1 MKLRSTYPLLL
12 IALMLLGFG
21 MGGCSQ
27 QIGVEGRSDRLYAE
41 AKGALLSEGFR
52 SVGRSG
58 AVAGAKGSDPRAG
71 RLQFLYYG
79 DTLAPTIVEVQIQ
92 PSVSGPDAEQATVAV
107 APTPASG
114 RPGADGKSGDQ
125 VGPGSKAAVAQ
136 PPVLLGA
143 HLVIVKAW
151 SSITFAP
158 DPFIT
163 DLAMGVLRRAYS
175 LSGNAP

>member
-1 MKLRSTYPLLL
+1 MKLRSMYPLLML
-12 IALMLLGFG
+12 ALMLLGCG

-58 AVAGAKGSDPRAG
+58 AVAGAQGSDPRAG

-107 APTPASG
+107 APTA
-114 RPGADGKSGDQ
+114 GAGMTGTD
-125 VGPGSKAAVAQ
+125 SKAVGQGGRATAA
-136 PPVLLGA
+136 PTPVLMGA

>member
-1 MKLRSTYPLLL
+1 MKLRSTYPLLVL
-12 IALMLLGFG
+12 ALMLLGCG

-41 AKGALLSEGFR
+41 AQGALLSEGFR

-58 AVAGAKGSDPRAG
+58 AVAGAQGSDPRVG

-107 APTPASG
+107 APTPAPGMAGGS
-114 RPGADGKSGDQ
+114 GAD
-125 VGPGSKAAVAQ
+125 SKAVGQGARATAA
-136 PPVLLGA
+136 PTPVLMGA

>member
-1 MKLRSTYPLLL
+1 MQVRSIHLVLVL
-12 IALMLLGFG
+12 ALMLIGLG

-58 AVAGAKGSDPRAG
+58 AVAGAQGSDPRAG

-107 APTPASG
+107 APTTGAGVTGTNGKAVGQGAS
-114 RPGADGKSGDQ
+114 
-125 VGPGSKAAVAQ
+125 AAAAQ
-136 PPVLLGA
+136 PPVLMGA

>member
-1 MKLRSTYPLLL
+1 MKLRSLYRVLAL
-12 IALMLLGFG
+12 ALMLLGCG

-58 AVAGAKGSDPRAG
+58 AVAGAQGSDPRAG

-92 PSVSGPDAEQATVAV
+92 PSVAGTDAEQATVAV
-107 APTPASG
+107 APTTGAGLTGTNGKAVGQGAS
-114 RPGADGKSGDQ
+114 
-125 VGPGSKAAVAQ
+125 AAAAQ
-136 PPVLLGA
+136 PPVLMGA

>member
-1 MKLRSTYPLLL
+1 
-12 IALMLLGFG
+12 MLVLAVMLFGIG

-58 AVAGAKGSDPRAG
+58 AVAGAKGSDPRVG

-92 PSVSGPDAEQATVAV
+92 PSVAEYDATPATVAV
-107 APTPASG
+107 APVSASTATSRDGTTVVPTAAPA
-114 RPGADGKSGDQ
+114 
-125 VGPGSKAAVAQ
+125 
-136 PPVLLGA
+136 PVLLGA

>member
-1 MKLRSTYPLLL
+1 MQVRSIHLVLVL
-12 IALMLLGFG
+12 ALMLIGLG

-58 AVAGAKGSDPRAG
+58 AVAGAKGSDPRVG

-92 PSVSGPDAEQATVAV
+92 PSVAEFDSTPATVAV
-107 APTPASG
+107 APIPASG
-114 RPGADGKSGDQ
+114 VSSSDGKTII
-125 VGPGSKAAVAQ
+125 PAVA
-136 PPVLLGA
+136 PAPVLLGA

>member
-1 MKLRSTYPLLL
+1 
-12 IALMLLGFG
+12 
-21 MGGCSQ
+21 
-27 QIGVEGRSDRLYAE
+27 
-41 AKGALLSEGFR
+41 
-52 SVGRSG
+52 
-58 AVAGAKGSDPRAG
+58 PRAG

-92 PSVSGPDAEQATVAV
+92 PSVAGPDAAQATVAV
-107 APTPASG
+107 APTT
-114 RPGADGKSGDQ
+114 GAGVTGTD
-125 VGPGSKAAVAQ
+125 SKAVGQGTSAAAAQ
-136 PPVLLGA
+136 PPVLMGA

>member
-1 MKLRSTYPLLL
+1 MKLRSMYPVLAL
-12 IALMLLGFG
+12 ALMLLGCG

-58 AVAGAKGSDPRAG
+58 AVAGAQGSDPRAG

-92 PSVSGPDAEQATVAV
+92 PSVAGPDAEQATVAV
-107 APTPASG
+107 APTTGAGVTGTNGKAVGQGAS
-114 RPGADGKSGDQ
+114 
-125 VGPGSKAAVAQ
+125 AAAAQ
-136 PPVLLGA
+136 PPVLMGA

>member
-1 MKLRSTYPLLL
+1 MKLRSMYPVLAL
-12 IALMLLGFG
+12 ALMLLGCG

-27 QIGVEGRSDRLYAE
+27 QSGVEGRSDRLYAE

-58 AVAGAKGSDPRAG
+58 AVAGAQGSDPRAG

-92 PSVSGPDAEQATVAV
+92 PSVSGPPAEQATVAV
-107 APTPASG
+107 APTTGAGLTGTNGKAVGQGAS
-114 RPGADGKSGDQ
+114 AT
-125 VGPGSKAAVAQ
+125 AAQ
-136 PPVLLGA
+136 PPVLMGA

>member
-1 MKLRSTYPLLL
+1 MKLRSMYPLL
-12 IALMLLGFG
+12 ALALVLLGCG

-58 AVAGAKGSDPRAG
+58 AVAGAQGSDPRLG

-92 PSVSGPDAEQATVAV
+92 PSVAGPDAEQATVAV
-107 APTPASG
+107 APTTGAGVTGANGKAVGQGAS
-114 RPGADGKSGDQ
+114 
-125 VGPGSKAAVAQ
+125 AATAQ
-136 PPVLLGA
+136 PPVLMGA

>member
-1 MKLRSTYPLLL
+1 M
-12 IALMLLGFG
+12 
-21 MGGCSQ
+21 
-27 QIGVEGRSDRLYAE
+27 
-41 AKGALLSEGFR
+41 
-52 SVGRSG
+52 GRSG
-58 AVAGAKGSDPRAG
+58 AVAGAQGSDPRAG

-92 PSVSGPDAEQATVAV
+92 PSVAGPDAEQATVAV
-107 APTPASG
+107 APTTGAGATGTNGKAVGQGAS
-114 RPGADGKSGDQ
+114 
-125 VGPGSKAAVAQ
+125 AAAAQ
-136 PPVLLGA
+136 PPVLMGA

>member
-1 MKLRSTYPLLL
+1 MYSLLAL
-12 IALMLLGFG
+12 ALMLLGCG

-58 AVAGAKGSDPRAG
+58 AVAGAQGSDPRAG

-79 DTLAPTIVEVQIQ
+79 DTLGPTIVEVQIQ
-92 PSVSGPDAEQATVAV
+92 PSVSGPDATQATVAV
-107 APTPASG
+107 APTT
-114 RPGADGKSGDQ
+114 GAGVTGTD
-125 VGPGSKAAVAQ
+125 SKAVGQGTSAAAAQ
-136 PPVLLGA
+136 PPVLMGA

>member
-1 MKLRSTYPLLL
+1 MKLRSMYPLL
-12 IALMLLGFG
+12 ALALVLLGCG

-58 AVAGAKGSDPRAG
+58 AVAGAQGSDPRAG

-92 PSVSGPDAEQATVAV
+92 PSVSGPDAAHATVAL
-107 APTPASG
+107 APTPAPGSSIG
-114 RPGADGKSGDQ
+114 SGADGQ
-125 VGPGSKAAVAQ
+125 AVGQGAAAA
-136 PPVLLGA
+136 PTPVLMGA

>member
-1 MKLRSTYPLLL
+1 MKLRSMYPLL
-12 IALMLLGFG
+12 ALALVLLGCG
-21 MGGCSQ
+21 TGGCSQ

-58 AVAGAKGSDPRAG
+58 AVAGAQGSDPRAG

-92 PSVSGPDAEQATVAV
+92 PSVAGPDAEQATVAV
-107 APTPASG
+107 APTTGAGVTGMNGKAVGQGAS
-114 RPGADGKSGDQ
+114 
-125 VGPGSKAAVAQ
+125 AAAPQ
-136 PPVLLGA
+136 PPVLMGA

>member
-1 MKLRSTYPLLL
+1 MKLRSMYPVLAL
-12 IALMLLGFG
+12 ALMLLGCG

-107 APTPASG
+107 APTTGSG
-114 RPGADGKSGDQ
+114 VTGANGKA
-125 VGPGSKAAVAQ
+125 VGQGGSAAAAQ
-136 PPVLLGA
+136 PPVLMGA

>member
-1 MKLRSTYPLLL
+1 M
-12 IALMLLGFG
+12 
-21 MGGCSQ
+21 
-27 QIGVEGRSDRLYAE
+27 
-41 AKGALLSEGFR
+41 
-52 SVGRSG
+52 
-58 AVAGAKGSDPRAG
+58 
-71 RLQFLYYG
+71 QFLYYG

-92 PSVSGPDAEQATVAV
+92 PSVAGPDAEQATVAV
-107 APTPASG
+107 APTPASA
-114 RPGADGKSGDQ
+114 RSGADGKSGDP
-125 VGPGSKAAVAQ
+125 VAPGSKAAVAQ

>member
-1 MKLRSTYPLLL
+1 MKLRLMYSILPLALLL
-12 IALMLLGFG
+12 MAFG

-52 SVGRSG
+52 SVGHSG
-58 AVAGAKGSDPRAG
+58 AVTGAQGSDPRSG

-79 DTLAPTIVEVQIQ
+79 DTLGPTVVEVQIQ
-92 PSVSGPDAEQATVAV
+92 ASVVGPNAAQATVAV
-107 APTPASG
+107 APTQTAGVPNGSGTAVTPAA
-114 RPGADGKSGDQ
+114 P
-125 VGPGSKAAVAQ
+125 Q
-136 PPVLLGA
+136 PPVLMGS

-175 LSGNAP
+175 LSGNTP